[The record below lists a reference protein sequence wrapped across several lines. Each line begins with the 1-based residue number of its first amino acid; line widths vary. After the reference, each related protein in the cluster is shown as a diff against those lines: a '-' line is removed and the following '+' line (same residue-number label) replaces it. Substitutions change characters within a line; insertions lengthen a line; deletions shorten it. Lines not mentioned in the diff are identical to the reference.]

1 MQLHFSVEQLQLLA
15 EILSEQRTKP
25 AEDLLDRVLARDLRF
40 DFDELEQL
48 SVLLNA
54 RRKEVMNRLGETK
67 KSRTERN
74 AAASE
79 VAPGWDA
86 GEGQRSFRD
95 GVESWMRSTKVS
107 MASSTGGEIC
117 APESKHF
124 PSIPCT
130 HSRAGRRCRLR
141 ANSIASARPRP

>member
-67 KSRTERN
+67 NPELSARLQQAKSLLDGMLERV
-74 AAASE
+74 SE
-79 VAPGWDA
+79 
-86 GEGQRSFRD
+86 
-95 GVESWMRSTKVS
+95 
-107 MASSTGGEIC
+107 
-117 APESKHF
+117 
-124 PSIPCT
+124 
-130 HSRAGRRCRLR
+130 
-141 ANSIASARPRP
+141 ASAMV